1 MEEVREGEKE
11 GNGEKSVRLPL
22 DCYLYFSGLQV
33 GGYPFS
39 VALAMGLPNSE
50 FGLRKVNFREF
61 TSI

>member
-39 VALAMGLPNSE
+39 VALAKGLPNSD
-50 FGLRKVNFREF
+50 FGLRQG
-61 TSI
+61 